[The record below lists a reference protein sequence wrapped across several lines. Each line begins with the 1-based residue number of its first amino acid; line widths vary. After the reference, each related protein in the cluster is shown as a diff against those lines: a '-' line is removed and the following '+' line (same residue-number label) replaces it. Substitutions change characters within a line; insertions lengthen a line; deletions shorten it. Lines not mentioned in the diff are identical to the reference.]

1 MIRKWAAG
9 EFDDPAGWSY
19 AKLLPGKCHELMDA
33 AKILGCSTDFLLGLT
48 EDIAP
53 AATAQQEAADA
64 AETQRETP
72 PAAIKQQENLCDQ
85 CKAADPWCDKCCDIC
100 DDRCNG
106 KQSCRRE
113 DQDRPSVKANEG
125 TDWHWWP
132 EKPVQSGLY
141 WCLTGPLT
149 KGGGLYWWEASTSQW
164 EHAGAKGVVLT
175 PSVCLWMPCPE
186 LPESMRWER
195 LELSDG

>member
-1 MIRKWAAG
+1 M
-9 EFDDPAGWSY
+9 
-19 AKLLPGKCHELMDA
+19 
-33 AKILGCSTDFLLGLT
+33 
-48 EDIAP
+48 
-53 AATAQQEAADA
+53 
-64 AETQRETP
+64 
-72 PAAIKQQENLCDQ
+72 
-85 CKAADPWCDKCCDIC
+85 
-100 DDRCNG
+100 
-106 KQSCRRE
+106 
-113 DQDRPSVKANEG
+113 
-125 TDWHWWP
+125 
-132 EKPVQSGLY
+132 QSGLY